1 MLSAEALRLAAIE
14 VLSPTAA
21 NEQGAGFPTL
31 AGRNVFDSRAAPLN
45 AIDRA
50 KDFTPVCSVYIREA
64 GAAPRGDATD
74 ADDLEARCVLEIVAE
89 LAAVSRDTD
98 GEFVDAIAVADPHA
112 RLRLAALAAQIRWLL
127 LHAQAGQMF
136 RNLFIR
142 IDRVEE
148 EGHAVPELGLRYQ
161 RIFLRFH
168 AVVPQDRFSDA
179 GGLPEPVKSFAA
191 KLPAQ
196 SYAKAML
203 AELAG
208 AFAGQTLPPLREITL
223 SPPGDGP
230 APIATTGELPHAET

>member
-14 VLSPTAA
+14 VLTPTAA
-21 NEQGAGFPTL
+21 LAAGSGLPTL
-31 AGRNVFDSRAAPLN
+31 AGRNVFDSQAAPLN
-45 AIDRA
+45 VIDRA
-50 KDFTPVCSVYIREA
+50 KDFTPVCSVYTREA
-64 GAAPRGDATD
+64 GAVSRGDATD

-89 LAAVSRDTD
+89 LASVSRDD
-98 GEFVDAIAVADPHA
+98 AGEFVDAIAVADPYA

-127 LHAQAGQMF
+127 LHAEAGQIF

-161 RIFLRFH
+161 RIFMRFH
-168 AVVPQDRFSDA
+168 VVVPQDRFSDA
-179 GGLPEPVKSFAA
+179 GGLPEPVKSFAE
-191 KLPAQ
+191 KLPDQ

-203 AELAG
+203 ARLVA
-208 AFAGQTLPPLREITL
+208 AFTGQTLPKLAEITL

-230 APIATTGELPHAET
+230 APIATTGDISDAET